1 MNTMTISSGIP
12 RPIKAPFTGGY
23 IADSTTFVLAALLA
37 AGFALQPAYAQ
48 FASGVSV
55 VEVYASVVDLR
66 GEPVTN
72 LDQSDFIVTENGAQQ
87 QIAVFTPGNFP
98 LSVAIG
104 VDRSFSM
111 AGANLAAAKSGA
123 RLFLAELRP
132 EDEASVLAIG
142 SQVET
147 VAPLSRDRAAQLN
160 AVDKLDAF
168 GTTGLYDSVSKA
180 IQIMQTA
187 KGRRALVLLSDGND
201 RYSRSTPDAA
211 LALARKS
218 DVMVYPIA
226 LGSQTSP
233 FFLQIYQPSGNVCI
247 GSQRPL
253 EFSISTTSLVA
264 ISGTSISTRP
274 ASTRIAGTQPE
285 TSSRAEALPV
295 PPGNATETVCLPIG
309 MISRIGP
316 FIIIGLVRLTRC
328 TASLPSPSR
337 VAMSSTPG
345 WAFIF

>member
-233 FFLQIYQPSGNVCI
+233 FFLQIASMTGGRAFQLRDPARLGPTLRVIARELRFQYLLGYTPK
-247 GSQRPL
+247 
-253 EFSISTTSLVA
+253 TS
-264 ISGTSISTRP
+264 P
-274 ASTRIAGTQPE
+274 AAGEWRRLRVTVRRMGM
-285 TSSRAEALPV
+285 TVRARE
-295 PPGNATETVCLPIG
+295 GYFG
-309 MISRIGP
+309 K
-316 FIIIGLVRLTRC
+316 
-328 TASLPSPSR
+328 
-337 VAMSSTPG
+337 
-345 WAFIF
+345 